1 MLAIESIAINISILS
16 TYMISYI
23 SWKEISDENYNIK
36 YQYDGMIK
44 KVWIYSLLITV
55 IYKIYLFVDL

>member
-1 MLAIESIAINISILS
+1 
-16 TYMISYI
+16 MISYI

-36 YQYDGMIK
+36 HQYDGMIK

>member
-1 MLAIESIAINISILS
+1 MLAIESLAINISILS

-36 YQYDGMIK
+36 LQYDGMIK